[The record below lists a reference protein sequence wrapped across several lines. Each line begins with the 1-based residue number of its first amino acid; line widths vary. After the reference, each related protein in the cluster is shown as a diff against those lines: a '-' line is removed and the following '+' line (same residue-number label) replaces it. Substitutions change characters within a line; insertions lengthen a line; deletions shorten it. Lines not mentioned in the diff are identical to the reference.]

1 MTDEKP
7 LTSEERLA
15 LVRKAQAER
24 ADEQPDAMLSS
35 SKAKPAVQKKKKVLS
50 RAALARQEK
59 ERQEASKTKLEK
71 IAEGVA
77 KRNKAAAKH
86 GSVQRSLDAVSER
99 KAKAPRIAIA
109 PVPKVKEQQ
118 PMNRETS
125 YDIFMAREAERDR
138 QYHLLLKQADGI
150 KKRMQQITNRERTKL
165 AEALRDCYGIFEY
178 IEGNREP
185 WKFYELLRSYFKV
198 SQDQRIQSNTPDECL
213 LLRYVLT
220 EKSKKQISEY
230 GTVLRYALDNKIAK
244 NDFVR
249 WYTETTQTKI
259 LAAARGSNTASTRD
273 RLMRA
278 YQLLQRY
285 FDIREEWPLGV
296 MDYPERLAARQVHL
310 PDDLIFVICRGV
322 RRFDRG
328 SGFNPDDPSQTQLPQ
343 AEVRALHFIP
353 PVIDVANDLINRLAR
368 YIVPQLEKFE
378 EEIAKKTQQ
387 VWVNDLTSYLTDSE
401 LGAAYNSAD
410 KWADRMQA
418 AAAEDQLEFASQRK
432 KIHKQRKQVRGL

>member
-1 MTDEKP
+1 MTVEKP
-7 LTSEERLA
+7 LTTQERLA

-24 ADEQPDAMLSS
+24 AAQQPDAMSLST
-35 SKAKPAVQKKKKVLS
+35 KAKSVDNKRKMALS
-50 RAALARQEK
+50 RAAIARQEQ
-59 ERQEASKTKLEK
+59 EWQEAAKTKVEK
-71 IAEGVA
+71 VAEGIA

-86 GSVQRSLDAVSER
+86 ESVQRNLDAVAQR
-99 KAKAPRIAIA
+99 KAKAPKIDIA

-118 PMNRETS
+118 PMSRETS
-125 YDIFMAREAERDR
+125 YDIFMARTEERDK
-138 QYHLLLKQADGI
+138 QHHLLLKQADGI

-165 AEALRDCYGIFEY
+165 AEALRDCYGIFEH
-178 IEGNREP
+178 IEANREP

-249 WYTETTQTKI
+249 WYTGTTQTKI

-278 YQLLQRY
+278 RQLLQRY
-285 FDIREEWPLGV
+285 FDIREESPLGV
-296 MDYPERLAARQVHL
+296 MEYPERLAARQVHL
-310 PDDLIFVICRGV
+310 PDDLIFVICRGG

-328 SGFNPDDPSQTQLPQ
+328 SGFNPDDPSQNQLPQ

-353 PVIDVANDLINRLAR
+353 PIIDVADEIVNRLAR
-368 YIVPQLEKFE
+368 YIVPQLEKYE

-387 VWVNDLTSYLTDSE
+387 VWANDLTSYLTESE
-401 LGAAYNSAD
+401 LGTAYNSAD

-418 AAAEDQLEFASQRK
+418 AVAEDQQEFAAQRK
-432 KIHKQRKQVRGL
+432 KIQKIRNASRK